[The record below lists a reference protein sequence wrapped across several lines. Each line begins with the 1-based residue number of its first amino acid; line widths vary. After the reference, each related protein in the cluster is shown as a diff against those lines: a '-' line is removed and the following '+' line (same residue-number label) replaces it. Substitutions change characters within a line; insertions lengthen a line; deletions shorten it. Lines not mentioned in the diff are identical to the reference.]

1 MLFLPNTVISKIII
15 MRTLFFS
22 VFILIT
28 SSLSAQDWKTYFES
42 SGGLKTPGYD
52 ETIAYCYKLSE
63 ASPLAS
69 IKNIGLSPQGR
80 EIPMMIIDRDGLTD
94 LQSIRAKGRII
105 VLVEACIHSGEPDGK
120 DAMLMLLRDLLI
132 SKKQKELLENV
143 SILFIPIF
151 NVDGHE
157 RFGPNNRINQ
167 NGPEEMGWRTNSQN
181 LNLNRDFL
189 KADTPEMQQWL
200 KMFNNWLPDFFID
213 THTTDGADYQYALT
227 YGIETFG
234 TLDSG
239 LTRWLNN
246 IYEPRVSS
254 KMKESGFPVFPYV
267 MFRKWHD
274 PRSGL
279 RTGASP
285 PMLSQGYAAFQNR
298 PALLIETHM
307 LKDYKTRVEATRKMI
322 EHTLSI
328 LNHQA
333 ATLKTLINMAD
344 VSTAAPGFRSQKY
357 PVLVKSSTKDSTM
370 VQFEGFDYKAVK
382 SDLTGGDWFIYD
394 NTKPVTMTLPFFN
407 KTYAAVETLL
417 PAAYII
423 PAEWSLIAERLRLH
437 GVRINRLTEA
447 SKIKVKSYKFRDFE
461 FRKTPYEG
469 RQMVNTE
476 YDEIEEIREFAKGSF
491 IIPMDQRTARV
502 IAAALEPASPG
513 SFVEWGFF
521 NQVFEQKEYSESY
534 VMESMAREM
543 LVKDPE
549 LKKEFEMKMSSDKN
563 FSTDQEKILNWFYSK
578 TPYWDNRLAI
588 YPIGKIYDNAS
599 LSGLRKISVAV
610 D

>member
-1 MLFLPNTVISKIII
+1 

-22 VFILIT
+22 VFILIV

-42 SGGLKTPGYD
+42 SGDLKTPGYD

-63 ASPLAS
+63 ASPLVS
-69 IKNIGLSPQGR
+69 IKNIGTSPQGR

-94 LQSIRAKGRII
+94 PQSIRAKGRII
-105 VLVEACIHSGEPDGK
+105 VLVEACIHAGEPDGK
-120 DAMLMLLRDLLI
+120 DAMLILLRDLLI

-157 RFGPNNRINQ
+157 RFGPYNRINQ

-181 LNLNRDFL
+181 MNLNRDFL

-200 KMFNNWLPDFFID
+200 KMYNTWLPDFFID

-227 YGIETFG
+227 YAIETFG

-254 KMKESGFPVFPYV
+254 KMKESGFLIFPYV
-267 MFRKWHD
+267 TFRNWHD

-279 RTGASP
+279 RTDASP

-307 LKDYKTRVEATRKMI
+307 LKDYKTRVEATQKMI
-322 EHTLSI
+322 EHTLAI

-333 ATLKTLINMAD
+333 STLKTLISMAD
-344 VSTAAPGFRSQKY
+344 ISTAAPGFRSQKY
-357 PVLVKSSTKDSTM
+357 PVLIKSSDNDSTT
-370 VQFEGFDYKAVK
+370 VRFEGFDYKTVK

-394 NTKPVTMTLPFFN
+394 NKKPVTMTLPYFN
-407 KTYAAVETLL
+407 KTYTAVETLL
-417 PAAYII
+417 PGAYII
-423 PAEWSLIAERLRLH
+423 PAEWALVAERLRLH
-437 GVRINRLTEA
+437 GVKISRLTEA
-447 SKIKVKSYKFRDFE
+447 TDIKVKSYRFRDFE

-469 RQMVNTE
+469 RQMVTTA
-476 YDEIEEIREFAKGSF
+476 YDEIEETRKFMKGSF
-491 IIPMDQRTARV
+491 VVSMDQRTARV
-502 IAAALEPASPG
+502 IAAVLEPASPG

-521 NQVFEQKEYSESY
+521 NQIFEQKEYSESY
-534 VMESMAREM
+534 VMETMAREM
-543 LVKDPE
+543 LAKNPE
-549 LKKEFEMKMSSDKN
+549 LKREFEAKLSNDKKFSSDP
-563 FSTDQEKILNWFYSK
+563 QEMLNWFYSK
-578 TPYWDNRLAI
+578 TPYWDSRLAV
-588 YPIGKIYDNAS
+588 YPVGKIYDNS
-599 LSGLRKISVAV
+599 ILSGLRKISVPM

>member
-1 MLFLPNTVISKIII
+1 MLFLPDILIINHTP
-15 MRTLFFS
+15 MRTLILFF
-22 VFILIT
+22 FLIFT
-28 SSLSAQDWKTYFES
+28 CSMQAQDWKTYFES
-42 SGGLKTPGYD
+42 SEGLKTPDYD

-63 ASPLAS
+63 ASPITS

-94 LQSIRAKGRII
+94 PQSIRAKGRII
-105 VLVEACIHSGEPDGK
+105 ALIQACIHPGEPDGK

-132 SKKQKELLENV
+132 DKKQKDLLENV

-157 RFGPNNRINQ
+157 RFGPYNRINQ

-181 LNLNRDFL
+181 LNLNRDYL
-189 KADTPEMQQWL
+189 KADSPEMQHWL
-200 KMFNNWLPDFFID
+200 KMYSTWLPDFFID
-213 THTTDGADYQYALT
+213 THTTDGADYQYAVT

-246 IYEPRVSS
+246 IYEPRLSN
-254 KMKESGFPVFPYV
+254 KMKESGFPIFPYV
-267 MFRKWHD
+267 MFRNWHD

-357 PVLVKSSTKDSTM
+357 PVLIKSSTKDSTM
-370 VQFEGFDYKAVK
+370 VQFEGFDYKTVK

-394 NTKPVTMTLPFFN
+394 NQKPVTMTLPLFN
-407 KTYAAVETLL
+407 KTYAAVETIL

-423 PAEWSLIAERLRLH
+423 PAEWGLVAERLRLH
-437 GVRINRLTEA
+437 GVKINRLTEA
-447 SKIKVKSYKFRDFE
+447 TEVIVKSYKFRDFE

-469 RQMVNTE
+469 RQMVTTA
-476 YDEIEEIREFAKGSF
+476 YDEIEESRKFMKGSF
-491 IIPMDQRTARV
+491 VITMDQRTARV

-521 NQVFEQKEYSESY
+521 NHIFEQKEYSESY

-543 LVKDPE
+543 LAKDPE
-549 LKKEFEMKMSSDKN
+549 LKKEFETKMSSDKS
-563 FSTDQEKILNWFYSK
+563 FSTDPEKILNWFYSK

-599 LSGLRKISVAV
+599 LSGLRKISVPV